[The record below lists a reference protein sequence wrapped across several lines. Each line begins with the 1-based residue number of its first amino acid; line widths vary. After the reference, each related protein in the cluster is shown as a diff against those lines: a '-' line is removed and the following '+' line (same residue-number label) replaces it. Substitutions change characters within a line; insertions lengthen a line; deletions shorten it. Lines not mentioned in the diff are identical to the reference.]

1 MREIEFRG
9 KRVDNG
15 EYVYGDL
22 VHVKGVPYIYVADS
36 RFAEADTY
44 YDIEPNSVAQ
54 LVGRDANGKKVYE
67 DDILLNDGEFINE
80 WQAHLTWQVT
90 DKDCADI
97 ECFYNLDEL
106 KLKEA

>member
-15 EYVYGDL
+15 KYVYGDL
-22 VHVKGVPYIYVADS
+22 IHMTGGRVGIIFDKRVAAVEVK
-36 RFAEADTY
+36 
-44 YDIEPNSVAQ
+44 PNSVAQ
-54 LVGRDANGKKVYE
+54 LVGHDANGKKVYE
-67 DDILLNDGEFINE
+67 DDILLDDDEFISNE

-106 KLKEA
+106 KLKEATL

>member
-22 VHVKGVPYIYVADS
+22 VHMTGGRVGIIFDKRVA
-36 RFAEADTY
+36 AVEV
-44 YDIEPNSVAQ
+44 EPNSVAQ

-67 DDILLNDGEFINE
+67 GDVLITRSGFEC
-80 WQAHLTWQVT
+80 QARWYPSYLSGHT
-90 DKDCADI
+90 
-97 ECFYNLDEL
+97 
-106 KLKEA
+106 LKEA